1 MLSTEE
7 KLIEFKKSIRRETE
21 RETARINSD
30 IESYRHAQMEA
41 LEDEVLSECYRTIQA
56 AVAQIRMEYTTQRSQ
71 ALSEMR
77 RHLLRQ
83 RDKYAGAVFEKA
95 KEKLIAFTS
104 SADYPKWLEKKLSA
118 AAKEYRMRKPVL
130 YVREADLPLQ
140 AALEKILPG
149 CEVRVDREITIGG
162 FVIEEPE
169 LSYVINESLDSI
181 LSEQKEWFFSN
192 SGLRV
197 TQL

>member
-7 KLIEFKKSIRRETE
+7 KLFEFKKSIRREIE
-21 RETARINSD
+21 RETARINCD

-71 ALSEMR
+71 ALGEMR

-83 RDKYAGAVFEKA
+83 RDEHAGAVFEKV
-95 KEKLIAFTS
+95 KEKLRAFAS
-104 SADYPKWLEKKLSA
+104 GAEYPAWLEKKLSA

-130 YVREADLPLQ
+130 YVREADLPLR
-140 AALEKILPG
+140 AALEKALPG
-149 CEVRVDREITIGG
+149 CEVRASSEIATGG
-162 FVIEEPE
+162 FIIEEPE

-181 LSEQKEWFFSN
+181 LNEQKEWFFSN
-192 SGLRV
+192 SGLRMS
-197 TQL
+197 QL

>member
-71 ALSEMR
+71 ALGEMR

-83 RDKYAGAVFEKA
+83 RDEYAGAVFEKA

-149 CEVRVDREITIGG
+149 CEVRVDREIAIGG